1 MANYPKDRF
10 DEFPKSV
17 QRRGAH
23 RAPRTRLSKLG
34 SWLIALA
41 SVLVLVAIGVGV
53 MWAIDRQVQF
63 TASLAENT
71 PKPTESAP
79 ATSEPSST
87 PTPTETTPEPDKS
100 MPVTVLNG
108 EGSGGL
114 ATAGSE
120 TLTADGWTVDYVADA
135 DSYDNPTTM
144 VYVAS
149 EDELPTAEG
158 VVATLGFGSA
168 EVNADY
174 AEPGTVVV
182 VLGDDSLGLIE

>member
-63 TASLAENT
+63 TASLGSNKAQPTQSASAT
-71 PKPTESAP
+71 PTP
-79 ATSEPSST
+79 T
-87 PTPTETTPEPDKS
+87 PTPTETTPEPDKT

-114 ATAGSE
+114 ATAGSDL
-120 TLTADGWTVDYVADA
+120 LTADGWTIADVGDA

-149 EDELPTAEG
+149 EEELPTAEA
-158 VVATLGFGSA
+158 VVATLGFGA
-168 EVNADY
+168 AAVNTDY
-174 AEPGTVVV
+174 AAPGTVVV
-182 VLGDDSLGLIE
+182 VLGDDSLGLISG

>member
-63 TASLAENT
+63 TASLGSNKPQSTQTASAT
-71 PKPTESAP
+71 PTP
-79 ATSEPSST
+79 T
-87 PTPTETTPEPDKS
+87 PTPTETTPEPDKT

-120 TLTADGWTVDYVADA
+120 LLTADGWTIADVGDA
-135 DSYDNPTTM
+135 DSYENPTTM

-149 EDELPTAEG
+149 EEELPTAEA
-158 VVATLGFGSA
+158 VVATLGFGA
-168 EVNADY
+168 AAVNPDY
-174 AEPGTVVV
+174 AAPGTVVV
-182 VLGDDSLGLIE
+182 VLGDDSLGLISE

>member
-63 TASLAENT
+63 TASLGENKTEPTQTASAAPT
-71 PKPTESAP
+71 P
-79 ATSEPSST
+79 T
-87 PTPTETTPEPDKS
+87 PTPTETTPEPDKT

-108 EGSGGL
+108 EGTGGL
-114 ATAGSE
+114 ATAGSDR
-120 TLTADGWTVDYVADA
+120 LTADGWNVGYVADA
-135 DSYDNPTTM
+135 DSYDNPVTM
-144 VYVAS
+144 VYVAA
-149 EDELPTAEG
+149 EDELPTAEA

-168 EVNADY
+168 AVNPEY

-182 VLGDDSLGLIE
+182 VLGDDSIGLLGE